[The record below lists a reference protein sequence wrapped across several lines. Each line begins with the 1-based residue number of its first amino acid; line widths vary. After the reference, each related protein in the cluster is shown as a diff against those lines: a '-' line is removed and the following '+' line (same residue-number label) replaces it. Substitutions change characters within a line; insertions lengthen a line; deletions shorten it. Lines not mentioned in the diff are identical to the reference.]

1 MTYIFKYNEVSVV
14 FYSTDKTKKKKKNLL
29 TKTLRQVEY
38 MAKML
43 LYLSMYNLYAE
54 RYIILKR
61 ARSGHRLTRYL
72 FVPYEYSDVVRIYMQ
87 NKIVFFDPT
96 SNVRET
102 ARARKNVSHRPVL

>member
-14 FYSTDKTKKKKKNLL
+14 FYSTDKTKKKKNLL

-54 RYIILKR
+54 RCIILKR

-72 FVPYEYSDVVRIYMQ
+72 FVPYEYSDVRIYMQ

-96 SNVRET
+96 SSVRET